1 MVLKETKTS
10 EETML
15 KLFRLKLCLFALF
28 HLFTVFVASA
38 SAAKSANEID
48 MYIRDDLFVDF
59 QAFVAG
65 RDVHEIKSFSGYRMR
80 RDVVDMVLALQAL
93 KLGGFDKGFN
103 YQIGKVTLRNTNILE
118 RGKQLLSFDTYWYA
132 DAEKISEYAYISE
145 PVFRKGEYLAGVF
158 AHPEN
163 RKVFNINSLE
173 DFTKFT
179 SISTPRWHADWETLK
194 SLKLKKL
201 YQDDEWLQQIR
212 AVDKKWADFVLL
224 PFMPAVNNHYKLH
237 SLELLAVPG
246 IALTFND
253 SRHFV
258 VSKNHPD
265 GQDAY
270 LALQKGLAILSEQK
284 RIKSAYIEAGFIPE
298 KGSVKV
304 LNSELINKD

>member
-1 MVLKETKTS
+1 
-10 EETML
+10 ML
-15 KLFRLKLCLFALF
+15 KLCRFKVLVFILFNLLTGFA
-28 HLFTVFVASA
+28 AN
-38 SAAKSANEID
+38 AAKSPNKID
-48 MYIRDDLFVDF
+48 MYIRDDVYIDF
-59 QAFVAG
+59 QTFVAG
-65 RDVHEIKSFSGYRMR
+65 RDVHEITSFTGYRMR

-93 KLGGFDKGFN
+93 KLGGFNKDFN
-103 YQIGKVTLRNTNILE
+103 YQVGKVTLRNTNILE

-265 GQDAY
+265 GQAAY
-270 LALQKGLAILSEQK
+270 LALQKGLAILTEQK

>member
-1 MVLKETKTS
+1 
-10 EETML
+10 ML
-15 KLFRLKLCLFALF
+15 KLCRFKVLVFILFNLLTGFA
-28 HLFTVFVASA
+28 AY
-38 SAAKSANEID
+38 AAKSSNEID
-48 MYIRDDLFVDF
+48 MYIRDDVYVDF

-65 RDVHEIKSFSGYRMR
+65 RDLHEIKSFTGYRMR

-93 KLGGFDKGFN
+93 KIGGFDKRFN
-103 YQIGKVTLRNTNILE
+103 YQVGKVTLRNTNILE

-132 DAEKISEYAYISE
+132 DAEKIAEYAYISE

-163 RKVFNINSLE
+163 RKVFTIDSLE
-173 DFTKFT
+173 DFSSFT
-179 SISTPRWHADWETLK
+179 SISTPRWHADWQTLS

-224 PFMPAVNNHYKLH
+224 PFMPALNNHYKLH

-258 VSKNHPD
+258 VSKKHPD
-265 GQDAY
+265 GEAAFN
-270 LALQKGLAILSEQK
+270 ALQKGLRELAKQN
-284 RIKSAYIEAGFIPE
+284 RIKKAYIEAGFIPE
-298 KGSVKV
+298 KGTVKV
-304 LNSELINKD
+304 LNSALIDKQ